1 MWQPCMIHMTVST
14 ISPVP
19 LSLQLYLQ
27 ERSCSTPGSPS
38 SQPPTASQ
46 PPARGNLST
55 VSLNTVSHS
64 RTNKFGGNQRA
75 PLVVRTWLALT
86 LWCVGFLLDACVEF
100 LSPLPQLPIHKA
112 VVVSLRDSDD
122 SDSDVD
128 NCSSTQMGFGGLEF
142 MIKEARRTAEVGPG
156 WL

>member
-1 MWQPCMIHMTVST
+1 M
-14 ISPVP
+14 PVLSSSLHP
-19 LSLQLYLQ
+19 L
-27 ERSCSTPGSPS
+27 
-38 SQPPTASQ
+38 
-46 PPARGNLST
+46 
-55 VSLNTVSHS
+55 
-64 RTNKFGGNQRA
+64 
-75 PLVVRTWLALT
+75 
-86 LWCVGFLLDACVEF
+86 
-100 LSPLPQLPIHKA
+100 QLPIHKA